1 MSNQKGPITSRNSVP
16 ATIIKAEIKS
26 NEGSGK
32 VDTTGGVVE
41 LLYHESILQDSIK
54 VDYIFA
60 DTGNTIKGKSAVEG
74 LPIVGTEDFQ
84 LAFEDNNET
93 KLEFSDK
100 KKNGLIV
107 NKVTPMEV
115 DGAKM
120 IVTLHLVSEEFVRN
134 EEGSAALRNIM
145 KDKKISDHV
154 EDILKAYLQTE
165 KELDIEDTF
174 NKLNFAGNNKKPYY
188 TLNWLCRKSIPV
200 DKGSQNDDQPGKT
213 AGFLFWETAEGF
225 HFKSIDSLFSD
236 EKNPV
241 KKRFIFTST
250 TDGERIPEG
259 YDGKVL
265 EQVAD
270 NRINYQD
277 KLKMGAYSTKL
288 IVFDPFNFEYKEVP
302 QTAEESESEMT
313 MGGKG
318 LPKFNKKF
326 KNPSDEENFTRTTFM
341 FVDAGTLPS
350 GTGEGKEQE
359 QVEKSEE
366 ENFESQKV
374 LNQGIRRYNQF
385 FAQLQTVTIA
395 GDFSLHAGDAIYV
408 DSPSVQ
414 TETTDEVNKE
424 TGGLYI
430 IADLCHYVSSKE
442 TYTKMTLVRDSF
454 GRVAE
459 SASV

>member
-16 ATIIKAEIKS
+16 ATIIKAEIKA

-60 DTGNTIKGKSAVEG
+60 DTGNTIKGKSAWEG

-84 LAFEDNNET
+84 LAFEDNNGE
-93 KLEFSDK
+93 KIEFSDK
-100 KKNGLIV
+100 KKNTLIV
-107 NKVTPMEV
+107 NKITPMEI
-115 DGAKM
+115 DGAKV
-120 IVTLHLVSEEFVRN
+120 IVTLSLVGEEFVRN
-134 EEGSAALRNIM
+134 EEGSSAINNIM

-154 EDILKAYLQTE
+154 EDILKNFLITE
-165 KELDIEDTF
+165 KKLDIEDTF

-200 DKGSQNDDQPGKT
+200 DKGSTNDDQPGKT
-213 AGFLFWETAEGF
+213 AGFLFWETSEGF
-225 HFKSIDSLFSD
+225 HFKSIDSLFSN

-250 TDGERIPEG
+250 TDGERIPPD

-326 KNPSDEENFTRTTFM
+326 KDPGKRENATRTTLM
-341 FVDAGTLPS
+341 LLDRGSLPS
-350 GTGEGKEQE
+350 GDN
-359 QVEKSEE
+359 EKQAEESEE
-366 ENFESQKV
+366 INFPIQQAI
-374 LNQGIRRYNQF
+374 NQGIRRFNQLF
-385 FAQLQTVTIA
+385 TQMQTITIA
-395 GDFSLHAGDAIYV
+395 GDFSLHAGDAVRI
-408 DSPSVQ
+408 DTPSIKA
-414 TETTDEVNKE
+414 ETDNEVNKE
-424 TGGLYI
+424 SGGKFI
-430 IADLCHYVSSKE
+430 IADLCHYITPKQ
-442 TYTKMTLVRDSF
+442 TYTKMNLIRDSVQ
-454 GRVAE
+454 RTAS
-459 SASV
+459 SARL